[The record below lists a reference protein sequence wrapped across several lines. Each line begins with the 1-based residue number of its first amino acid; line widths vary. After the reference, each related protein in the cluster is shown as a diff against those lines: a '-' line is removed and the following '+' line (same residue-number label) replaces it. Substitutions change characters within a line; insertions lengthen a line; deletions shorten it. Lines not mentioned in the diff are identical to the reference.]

1 MRQSKNSID
10 WKAAQIS
17 INDTY
22 KDKVQRSCKR
32 FRRNNKVDGASD
44 GTLTALDT
52 VNNVLKDMIDN
63 GFPTGVI
70 GWLHLLNLPTDG

>member
-10 WKAAQIS
+10 WTTAQIS

-32 FRRNNKVDGASD
+32 FRRNNKVDEASD
-44 GTLTALDT
+44 GTVTALNI
-52 VNNVLKDMIDN
+52 VNIVLKDMIDN
-63 GFPTGVI
+63 GLPAGVI
-70 GWLHLLNLPTDG
+70 GWLYLLNLPTDG